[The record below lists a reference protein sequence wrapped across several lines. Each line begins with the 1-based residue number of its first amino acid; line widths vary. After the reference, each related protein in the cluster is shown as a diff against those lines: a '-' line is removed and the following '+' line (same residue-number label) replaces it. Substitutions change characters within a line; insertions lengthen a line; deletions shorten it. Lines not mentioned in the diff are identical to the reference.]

1 MSELPPVPPEPAPP
15 TPPPERKPTPAGT
28 RRVEANPDLPK
39 LRKKTEE
46 RIAPAD
52 EKSARGYD
60 AIERAGELVD
70 AFKNQVEN
78 GAITVQLEV
87 SDTAVHKL
95 KKI

>member
-1 MSELPPVPPEPAPP
+1 MSESPPVPPELAPP
-15 TPPPERKPTPAGT
+15 PPPERKATPTGT
-28 RRVEANPDLPK
+28 RRVEANPDRPK
-39 LRKKTEE
+39 LRKKTED

-52 EKSARGYD
+52 EKSAQGYD
-60 AIERAGELVD
+60 AIERAGEIVD
-70 AFKNQVEN
+70 AFKEQIEN